1 MGFAHGRWCLQCLY
15 LTHRVTMPQTVIF
28 FFGGGG
34 GVLNILAISA
44 HAKQIKTQKYEN
56 SCLVAY
62 ENTARNQGHQTKR
75 LQEVTEK

>member
-15 LTHRVTMPQTVIF
+15 LTHRVTMPQTVF

-34 GVLNILAISA
+34 EGGL
-44 HAKQIKTQKYEN
+44 KFWQFPPMPIKTQKYEN

>member
-1 MGFAHGRWCLQCLY
+1 MSAVPVLDPSCNHATDSVVVVFL
-15 LTHRVTMPQTVIF
+15 
-28 FFGGGG
+28 GGGG
-34 GVLNILAISA
+34 LNILAISA